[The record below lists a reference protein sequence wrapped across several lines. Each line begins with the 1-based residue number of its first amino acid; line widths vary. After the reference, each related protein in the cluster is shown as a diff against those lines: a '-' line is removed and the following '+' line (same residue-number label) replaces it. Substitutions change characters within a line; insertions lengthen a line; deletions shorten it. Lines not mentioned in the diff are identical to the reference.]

1 MRLNGF
7 LTMLFVSLNS
17 LSLAWGN
24 YETLII
30 DRPFQSSSKI
40 VITKEEIAQTGSSN
54 IAQVLEKIGGFSSV
68 NGAFVTN
75 QLYLRGGDS
84 SHILVLL
91 DGVPLYDATSP
102 QRSLNINLLPLSLV
116 ERIEILKGS
125 QVVTFGGQALIGV
138 ISIKT
143 LSADPTYTSKV
154 KADLGSLRKIDQAE
168 LELGHQKRLSENET
182 FQAFLTW
189 KDNQYRSPV
198 VDSQNIYPDLK
209 QSFDLGYFRKLD
221 KFDWIV
227 RARTSNQEREII
239 SRTVD
244 VKDFESINRV
254 SSVST
259 ILKARGE
266 TYLPSL
272 SVSVAESLRAYL
284 NEIDQSPNL
293 PLFDE
298 KYKGRL
304 VYLSLSQPL
313 YRHDTG
319 LYTLGLSHAN
329 EYGDFEIAKTIPPGT
344 NNRYYDERQEIFG
357 ASLLGSEKI
366 SDWLEVTAGMRYE
379 KYTTPQEKN
388 SYQLGF
394 NIGES
399 WKLEFAEGFKSPTLF
414 QRFSPSYG
422 NADLRAETAKTV
434 SLEYTLN
441 VDDYSLSLAPFF
453 SQFEDLITITNQG
466 FGLKYYNV
474 SEARVAGLETLVRWR
489 WSTVNFGINATYQEP
504 EDLSANRWL
513 IRRPFWLAGGYMN
526 QQWNN
531 QWSTGIDVSAS
542 GSREDFGASSTV
554 RVKLKQYEVWGLNTG
569 YQIQENLKSKFQVK
583 NLFDRRY
590 EESFSYL
597 SEGRIFYAGLEW
609 SH

>member
-1 MRLNGF
+1 MRLTRF
-7 LTMLFVSLNS
+7 FTLFFSLIS
-17 LSLAWGN
+17 PLIALGSF
-24 YETLII
+24 ETLIV

-40 VITKEEIAQTGSSN
+40 VITKEEIAQSGSSN
-54 IAQVLEKIGGFSSV
+54 IAQLLEKLGGFSSV

-102 QRSLNINLLPLSLV
+102 QRSLNINLLPLSLI

-125 QVVTFGGQALIGV
+125 QVVAFGGQALIGV

-143 LSADPTYTSKV
+143 ISADPSYTYKV
-154 KADLGSLRKIDQAE
+154 KADLGSIRKVDQGE
-168 LELGHQKRLSENET
+168 LELGYQKRLSDT
-182 FQAFLTW
+182 QTLQVFLTW

-198 VDSQNIYPDLK
+198 ANSTRIYPDLK
-209 QSFDLGYFRKLD
+209 QSLDFGYFQSLAKY
-221 KFDWIV
+221 DWIV
-227 RARTSNQEREII
+227 RARTSHQERDII

-244 VKDFESINRV
+244 VKDFESINQV
-254 SSVST
+254 SSMST
-259 ILKARGE
+259 ILKSRGE

-272 SVSVAESLRAYL
+272 SFSVAESLRAYL

-304 VYLSLSQPL
+304 VYMSLSQPL

-344 NNRYYDERQEIFG
+344 NDRYYDERQEIFG

-394 NIGES
+394 NFGES

-422 NADLRAETAKTV
+422 NSSLRAETAKTV
-434 SLEYTLN
+434 SLEYSLN
-441 VDDYSLSLAPFF
+441 IDDYSLSIAPFY

-474 SEARVAGLETLVRWR
+474 SEARVTGLETLVRWR
-489 WSTVNFGINATYQEP
+489 WSQFIFGVNATYQEP
-504 EDLSANRWL
+504 EDLSAQRWL
-513 IRRPFWLAGGYMN
+513 IRRPFWLAGGYVT
-526 QQWNN
+526 QQWNAK
-531 QWSTGIDVSAS
+531 WRTGLDVSAS
-542 GSREDFGASSTV
+542 GAREDFGASSTV
-554 RVKLKQYEVWGLNTG
+554 RVKLKQYEVWGLTAD
-569 YQIQENLKSKFQVK
+569 YQMREGLKSKFQIK
-583 NLFDRRY
+583 NIFDERF

-597 SEGRIFYAGLEW
+597 SEGRTVYAGLEW
-609 SH
+609 TQ